1 MRAAHFFADSRRAGA
16 EKQAL
21 AEGDFGRF
29 LALVNESGDSSMDLL
44 QNLYSVRK
52 PTDQEIPL
60 AIMAGKRILGD
71 RGAIRVHG
79 GGFAGTIQAFV
90 PDDLA
95 DAYQAEMDRI
105 FGENSCYIMTV
116 RPVGG
121 IEIA

>member
-1 MRAAHFFADSRRAGA
+1 MRSWRQEDTRR
-16 EKQAL
+16 
-21 AEGDFGRF
+21 
-29 LALVNESGDSSMDLL
+29 
-44 QNLYSVRK
+44 
-52 PTDQEIPL
+52 
-60 AIMAGKRILGD
+60 

-95 DAYQAEMDRI
+95 DAYKAEMDRI